1 MVIRIQIII
10 DSLKRILYTFKK
22 GLFRP
27 DTLNNTRYDEQTLNT
42 RTRILFYYKKCV
54 GETWLY
60 RLLVTTKPKE
70 NQLTLTFLLEFTTIS
85 ILFSLFHII

>member
-1 MVIRIQIII
+1 MLIRIQISIN
-10 DSLKRILYTFKK
+10 SLKRILYIFK

-42 RTRILFYYKKCV
+42 RTRILFYYKKWV

-60 RLLVTTKPKE
+60 RLLVTPKSKE
-70 NQLTLTFLLEFTTIS
+70 NQLTLTFLLEFPTIS